1 VWTSK
6 IKYKNLQEQAKLL
19 ADYVSNSARPRKTNL
34 KFTAHFPLLSN
45 NIDKKPERQKEREER
60 RKESRRKSWESGCL
74 KFREHRFTTF
84 QLAKKSKRKTEGKM
98 QEHKFSTGEGRSAES
113 PGGDRKRRER
123 EKLGKM

>member
-45 NIDKKPERQKEREER
+45 NIDKK
-60 RKESRRKSWESGCL
+60 S
-74 KFREHRFTTF
+74 
-84 QLAKKSKRKTEGKM
+84 RKTE
-98 QEHKFSTGEGRSAES
+98 
-113 PGGDRKRRER
+113 RER
-123 EKLGKM
+123 RMEKGEQKEKLAKRLLKIP